1 VTRSTDALFNT
12 SLWRF
17 SCIQSIE
24 YVWDQWV
31 GCRIECAHG
40 TYKGVSA
47 GLGNGMRDSLH
58 AAYANFLVDREQ
70 HWSEE

>member
-1 VTRSTDALFNT
+1 VTRSTDELFDS
-12 SLWRF
+12 SLWHF
-17 SCIQSIE
+17 SCIQD
-24 YVWDQWV
+24 VTFAWDQWV

-47 GLGNGMRDSLH
+47 GLGNGLRDSLES
-58 AAYANFLVDREQ
+58 AYARFLVDREQ

>member
-1 VTRSTDALFNT
+1 VTSSTDALFNT

-17 SCIQSIE
+17 SCIQD
-24 YVWDQWV
+24 VTFAWDQWV

-47 GLGNGMRDSLH
+47 GLGNGLRDSLES
-58 AAYANFLVDREQ
+58 AYARFLVDREQ